1 MMVFLVNGLDHVYFA
16 WMLSGKYPGNSQL
29 KAFGVLGIG
38 TTLDSFLSAYAR
50 GKREDK
56 DKKEKNWFIDSI
68 RFVLLLGTMIG
79 QTMCL
84 REEMLPMITG
94 NQS

>member
-1 MMVFLVNGLDHVYFA
+1 
-16 WMLSGKYPGNSQL
+16 MLSGKYPGNSQL
-29 KAFGVLGIG
+29 KAFGVLGVG
-38 TTLDSFLSAYAR
+38 TILDSFLGAY
-50 GKREDK
+50 KRRKRKDEDK
-56 DKKEKNWFIDSI
+56 DKQGKNWFIDGM

-94 NQS
+94 NQK